1 MLDYRE
7 FEKELIDLL
16 ERYDIRLNE
25 YINMTPSD
33 FEKEPKI
40 MKHVLINRLFI
51 VRQLKMN
58 IYFGNEIKKQEVR
71 IC

>member
-58 IYFGNEIKKQEVR
+58 IYFGNEIKK
-71 IC
+71 

>member
-1 MLDYRE
+1 MLDYKE

-16 ERYDIRLNE
+16 ERYDIRLDE

-58 IYFGNEIKKQEVR
+58 ICFGNEIKK
-71 IC
+71 IGG

>member
-16 ERYDIRLNE
+16 ERYDIRLND

-51 VRQLKMN
+51 VRQLKQN
-58 IYFGNEIKKQEVR
+58 IYFGNEIKK
-71 IC
+71 

>member
-51 VRQLKMN
+51 VRQLKQN
-58 IYFGNEIKKQEVR
+58 IYFGNEIKK
-71 IC
+71 

>member
-51 VRQLKMN
+51 VRQLKQN
-58 IYFGNEIKKQEVR
+58 IYFDNEIKK
-71 IC
+71 

>member
-16 ERYDIRLNE
+16 ERYDIRLND

-58 IYFGNEIKKQEVR
+58 IYFGNEIKK
-71 IC
+71 

>member
-7 FEKELIDLL
+7 FEKELIDLW
-16 ERYDIRLNE
+16 ERYDIRLND

-51 VRQLKMN
+51 VRQLKQN
-58 IYFGNEIKKQEVR
+58 IYFCNEIKK
-71 IC
+71 